1 MQQLFLQGELEG
13 TTPSQAYFV
22 KCGSETT
29 TQADIDNGIVN
40 IVVGFA
46 PMNAAEFVIIR
57 IQQMVGASGTQ
68 FAYTAIQVED
78 IDASEK
84 FYTSILGMRRLVRKK
99 VSETRG
105 EMCVLK
111 SGGNELELNWYEG
124 VPLRKGNNLD
134 HLAFEVRGVGE
145 FRRLM
150 RSLKAKK
157 IEIHD
162 YLATKGWDRFFIE
175 DPDGNWIEIYA
186 RK

>member
-1 MQQLFLQGELEG
+1 MQQLFLQGEFSG
-13 TTPSQAYFV
+13 TSPQQAYFV
-22 KCGSETT
+22 KCDSETT
-29 TQADIDNGIVN
+29 TQTDIDNGMVN

-46 PMNAAEFVIIR
+46 PLTAAEFVIIR
-57 IQQMVGASGTQ
+57 IQQMVGAVGTG

-78 IDASEK
+78 IDAAEK
-84 FYTSILGMRRLVRKK
+84 FYTSILGMRRVVRKK

-111 SGGNELELNWYEG
+111 SARNALELNWYEDA
-124 VPLRKGNNLD
+124 VPRKGSNLD
-134 HLAFEVRGVGE
+134 HLAFEVQTIGR

-150 RSLKAKK
+150 RSLRAKK